1 MTWNQ
6 WKPFFFG
13 RIFCSSYRLF
23 QSMKSVFLATFS
35 STTIDSFNQWN
46 LFFQQNF
53 LLLIQ
58 TLFFGNIFCYNYR
71 LFQLMK
77 SIFRQNFLLL
87 IQMLKINVIC
97 FFRQNFLHLIQTLEI
112 NAIWVFCGQIFC
124 YLQLCELTSTF
135 NPKTRIVW
143 GPTLVQSSWYS
154 RIFFPTHE
162 LVILTKFHKDLQDI
176 VHFWIVEKFG
186 VSPFFS
192 ISF

>member
-1 MTWNQ
+1 MKTV
-6 WKPFFFG
+6 FFFG

-35 STTIDSFNQWN
+35 FTTIDSFNQWN

-87 IQMLKINVIC
+87 IQMLKINEIC
-97 FFRQNFLHLIQTLEI
+97 FFRQNFLPLIQTLEI
-112 NAIWVFCGQIFC
+112 NEICFFFGKIFC
-124 YLQLCELTSTF
+124 YVTAIF
-135 NPKTRIVW
+135 NFASSLRPSIPRR
-143 GPTLVQSSWYS
+143 LVSG
-154 RIFFPTHE
+154 
-162 LVILTKFHKDLQDI
+162 DL
-176 VHFWIVEKFG
+176 HWLK
-186 VSPFFS
+186 
-192 ISF
+192 SF